1 MSFFGLSVK
10 TQAWLRTERNTYLPL
25 FEWLMLKI
33 YSWLPLFYCF
43 GLFVLHKLFT
53 EFLIY
58 FKERLEIGL
67 WNKGIFELRIGTCE
81 LFTIIMYRLKLHSKG
96 TPQSQCINKKTADV
110 SSHFCSR
117 LSYSTENHDWALF
130 EKCTQKQVARK
141 MQTNIWEW
149 KSKGRVSTSHQDW
162 LLPLHIGYNTVF
174 KWY

>member
-10 TQAWLRTERNTYLPL
+10 TQAWLRAERNTYLPL

-43 GLFVLHKLFT
+43 GLFVLHTLFT

-96 TPQSQCINKKTADV
+96 TPQSQCINKKNSRRIFPFLFT
-110 SSHFCSR
+110 SQLQHWKPR
-117 LSYSTENHDWALF
+117 LSF
-130 EKCTQKQVARK
+130 IRK
-141 MQTNIWEW
+141 MYTE
-149 KSKGRVSTSHQDW
+149 TSCPQNADKY
-162 LLPLHIGYNTVF
+162 LSVKIKRQSAQVIRTDFSRYTLAITVF